1 MRIGLAD
8 QPLFHK
14 TDATFDPYPMSDT
27 EEPD

>member
-1 MRIGLAD
+1 MLSDLAD
-8 QPLFHK
+8 QSFFHK